1 MTVNIDLPEDVS
13 RALEKQWG
21 DLSRHTLEALA
32 VEGYRS
38 RALSES
44 QIRRMLGFE
53 TRTQVHEFLKGAGV
67 YLDYSEDD
75 LQHDI
80 DAHRQL
86 GILPG
91 R

>member
-1 MTVNIDLPEDVS
+1 MTVNIDLPEDIS

-21 DLSRHTLEALA
+21 GVSRHTLEALA

-53 TRTQVHEFLKGAGV
+53 TRNQVHEFLKGAGV
-67 YLDYSEDD
+67 HFDYHGDD

-80 DAHRQL
+80 DVHSQL
-86 GILPG
+86 EILPG
-91 R
+91 Q

>member
-1 MTVNIDLPEDVS
+1 MTVNIDLPEDIS

-21 DLSRHTLEALA
+21 DISRHALEALA

-53 TRTQVHEFLKGAGV
+53 TGMQVHDFLKRAGA
-67 YLDYSEDD
+67 YLDYTEED
-75 LQHDI
+75 LQHDAE
-80 DAHRQL
+80 AHGRL
-86 GILPG
+86 GILPE